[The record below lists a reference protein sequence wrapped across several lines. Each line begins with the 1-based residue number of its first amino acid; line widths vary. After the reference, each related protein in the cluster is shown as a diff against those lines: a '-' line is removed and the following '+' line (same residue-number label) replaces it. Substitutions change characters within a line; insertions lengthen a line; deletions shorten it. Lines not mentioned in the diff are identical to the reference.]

1 MYLMQ
6 QINIKS
12 VKDGMI
18 LAEHLKNAHGGIV
31 LGKGTILTEA
41 FASRLARMGFYTV
54 YVEGEQVESKENT
67 ADAQAGDIQ
76 KMPLEKLFEKKLDS
90 EFMQEIYNAL
100 LRHRE
105 SSGR

>member
-1 MYLMQ
+1 MQ

-18 LAEHLKNAHGGIV
+18 LAEPLKNAHGGIV
-31 LGKGTILTEA
+31 LGKGTVLTEA
-41 FASRLARMGFYTV
+41 FANRLSRLGFFTV
-54 YVEGEQVESKENT
+54 CVEGDQAEPKEN
-67 ADAQAGDIQ
+67 ASAQANKIQ
-76 KMPLEKLFEKKLDS
+76 EIPLEKLFEGKVES

-105 SSGR
+105 ASGR